1 MPLDTG
7 VPRVEYGFADSQ
19 TSLEVWSV
27 HPLQMGE
34 DDFMGKEPGKK
45 TRGKRAKGYGKP
57 LVALGSE
64 RFQCL
69 YRTSSVTRA
78 L

>member
-45 TRGKRAKGYGKP
+45 LAGSVPR
-57 LVALGSE
+57 VAESHW
-64 RFQCL
+64 
-69 YRTSSVTRA
+69 
-78 L
+78 

>member
-27 HPLQMGE
+27 NPLQIGE

-45 TRGKRAKGYGKP
+45 TRMRCAKGND
-57 LVALGSE
+57 
-64 RFQCL
+64 
-69 YRTSSVTRA
+69 
-78 L
+78 

>member
-45 TRGKRAKGYGKP
+45 LAGSVPR
-57 LVALGSE
+57 VADSH
-64 RFQCL
+64 
-69 YRTSSVTRA
+69 
-78 L
+78 

>member
-7 VPRVEYGFADSQ
+7 VPRVEYGFTDSQ

-34 DDFMGKEPGKK
+34 DDFMGKEPGF
-45 TRGKRAKGYGKP
+45 RGKRATGCGKP

-64 RFQCL
+64 RFRCL